1 MKEIQKKYFIK
12 DTAID
17 SIDKDV
23 FNHKDIAENIVNI
36 IETEET
42 PFNIAIIGKWG
53 IGKSS
58 VIEIVKGKLKD
69 PKKYKFHEINAWKY
83 EKEALRR
90 ALTKQLFISL
100 ERNEQTKAV
109 EDLKQK
115 SSTIMKEKGEGN
127 SIIKQFTD
135 MLRESVRIL
144 TKTLII
150 LTFIVII
157 LSILIGVY
165 TILKKVNYFFT
176 WKNVMN
182 KLISVTTITSVLIAI
197 FDKYIEINFKE
208 GNKITTVNNPIRD
221 VDQYEDLLKEHLK
234 KIKYKEIVVID
245 DLDRLSPEKIVEAL
259 DAIKAFTELKNIIF
273 IVPFDDDI
281 LRKALVNNKI
291 KLNESY
297 IVEGELFLD
306 KLFQF
311 KIYMPPLPEY
321 DLKQY
326 SNVIIE
332 EEAKGILEICKNN
345 YKDIMNVLIYPD
357 VKTPRQVKKIINTFM
372 NNILILEKRKGKVID
387 RLQVESDE
395 CKMIVAKISVLQ
407 SDFNEFYKLLIE
419 DFNLIEDF
427 LEKYNEVENSENIR
441 KNLKTFFDETGNLH
455 EKWLSLANFL
465 SYTSNIKVDSIETY
479 IYLTQSKIG
488 KRIGDKKYTEIKTA
502 LKSGNKKYLTEAL
515 SNEEECEKVQVV
527 IEDELSNINNELKEV
542 ETIFSLL
549 SNMKI
554 DFINLIKRDL
564 INNIDKLCE
573 NKKITSFSTYDLS
586 NFYIIYDKEN
596 KILDRIIKQ
605 KLQENDDIVENLAY
619 MLNTDYKWDDII
631 REKLKEI
638 IDKVINNN
646 FDNINIEDIIEKLQD
661 IEKFDFE
668 YYITNENYSKL
679 TEDIYDK
686 GLENYNI
693 VNIIENK
700 SFEIIDLGNTSLVI
714 NDLKNWI
721 NNETLIK
728 SLIKV
733 IEYAI
738 SKDILLD
745 TKDGNLLLLNIKDN
759 VIEKQTND
767 IVTIFELINYN
778 INDDNKEQYDNLLK
792 TLENNV
798 YISSIIKELKKENKL
813 HLLHKLTKQISEEL
827 LEDNTIDNYGYDII
841 DSYSDEQLKELN
853 TEISSSIVYSSNKD
867 IPDNEIKNA
876 VNIYL
881 RIIEKEEIPTF
892 MEKVLNKAVSDFNNY
907 YSAGKTYWN
916 SMIIELIGKG
926 YRILSNNDK
935 TTYLTKIKNL
945 IGNSTYYNLGI
956 SAIKIV
962 WKNLDIDEKSEMVS
976 NIINYIKNIKDS
988 YDILEIISADNEIK
1002 DEILENLVDKIL
1014 EILNESNF
1022 NELQNTIL
1030 NLKNSINLEKFIEK
1044 IIEFNDNFLNGIDL
1058 IKKMNFS
1065 REILV
1070 KTIIKNIYEKEKLKL
1085 AIINLDI
1092 EKKEIQKITLSEFEN
1107 PIIFNLLKI
1116 MVETDGDYDW
1126 TWRNII
1132 SLTHNR
1138 FYEIEFYEWL
1148 NILPNKYKINKN
1160 YKETYGKELIDVVNS
1175 SASEEVN
1182 NKIFKFIKENKM
1194 SKFFNCEELNEE
1206 DREKFKNY

>member
-1 MKEIQKKYFIK
+1 MKETHKKYFIK
-12 DTAID
+12 DAAID

-42 PFNIAIIGKWG
+42 PFNLAIIGKWG

-100 ERNEQTKAV
+100 DRNEQTKAV

-115 SSTIMKEKGEGN
+115 SSTIMKEKEEQNSLLNQLKDMFGET
-127 SIIKQFTD
+127 I
-135 MLRESVRIL
+135 RIL
-144 TKTLII
+144 TKAFII
-150 LTFIVII
+150 LTFIVVV

-165 TILKKVNYFFT
+165 TIIKQADYVST
-176 WKNVMN
+176 WMGVMN
-182 KLISVTTITSVLIAI
+182 KLLSVTTVVSVLLAI
-197 FDKYIEINFKE
+197 FEKYIEINFNN
-208 GNKITTVNNPIRD
+208 GNKITTINNPIRD

-281 LRKALVNNKI
+281 LRKALVDNKI

-326 SNVIIE
+326 SDVIIA
-332 EEAKGILEICKNN
+332 EEAQGILEICKNN
-345 YKDIMNVLIYPD
+345 YKDIMNILIYPD

-372 NNILILEKRKGKVID
+372 NNILILEKRKDKVID
-387 RLQVESDE
+387 RIQVDSDE

-427 LEKYNEVENSENIR
+427 LQKYNEVDNSKNIKENLEP
-441 KNLKTFFDETGNLH
+441 FFDNIGNLDK
-455 EKWLSLANFL
+455 KWLPLANFL
-465 SYTSNIKVDSIETY
+465 SYTSNIKVDNIETY

-502 LKSGNKKYLTEAL
+502 LKSGNKKYLIEAL
-515 SNEEECEKVQVV
+515 SNDEEYEKVQIV
-527 IEDELSNINNELKEV
+527 IEDELSNVNNTAKEI
-542 ETIFSLL
+542 ETVFSLL
-549 SNMKI
+549 SDMNEE
-554 DFINLIKRDL
+554 FINIIKKDL
-564 INNIDKLCE
+564 INNIDKQWE
-573 NKKITSFSTYDLS
+573 NKKIAVFSTYDLS
-586 NFYIIYDKEN
+586 NFYIIYDKGNE
-596 KILDRIIKQ
+596 ILDKIIKE
-605 KLQENDDIVENLAY
+605 KLQENSEVFEKVVY
-619 MLNTDYKWDDII
+619 MLNTDYKWDNII
-631 REKLKEI
+631 REQVKEI

-646 FDNINIEDIIEKLQD
+646 FDNINIEDIIEELED
-661 IEKFDFE
+661 VEKFSFE
-668 YYITNENYSKL
+668 FYITNENYSKL
-679 TEDIYDK
+679 TKDIYDN
-686 GLENYNI
+686 GLENYSI
-693 VNIIENK
+693 TNIIENK
-700 SFEIIDLGNTSLVI
+700 SFELIDSGNVSLVI
-714 NDLKNWI
+714 NEMKNWI

-738 SKDILLD
+738 SKNILIDI
-745 TKDGNLLLLNIKDN
+745 KDGNALLI
-759 VIEKQTND
+759 
-767 IVTIFELINYN
+767 N
-778 INDDNKEQYDNLLK
+778 INDDIIDKQKDSIIRIFELLNYDINDENKEKYDKLLK
-792 TLENNV
+792 ILESST
-798 YISSIIKELKKENKL
+798 YIPDIVKELKEKNKL
-813 HLLHKLTKQISEEL
+813 QLLPILTKQISEEIL
-827 LEDNTIDNYGYDII
+827 DDDTISNYGYEII
-841 DSYSDEQLKELN
+841 DSYSEEQLKELN
-853 TEISSSIVYSSNKD
+853 TEISSSIVYSSSNISDSK
-867 IPDNEIKNA
+867 IKNA

-881 RIIEKEEIPTF
+881 RIIEKEEIPPF
-892 MEKVLNKAVSDFNNY
+892 MEKILNKAVSDFNSY

-926 YRILSNNDK
+926 YRILSNSDK
-935 TTYLTKIKNL
+935 TTYLTRIRNL
-945 IGNSTYYNLGI
+945 IGNSTYCNLGI
-956 SAIKIV
+956 SATRIV
-962 WKNLDIDEKSEMVS
+962 WENLDIDEKSEIVS
-976 NIINYIKNIKDS
+976 NIINYIKNIKDR
-988 YDILEIISADNEIK
+988 YDILEIISTDNEVK
-1002 DEILENLVDKIL
+1002 DEILENLVDKVV
-1014 EILNESNF
+1014 EILNENNY

-1030 NLKNSINLEKFIEK
+1030 NLKNYLNLEKFIEK
-1044 IIEFNDNFLNGIDL
+1044 ITEFNDNFLNGIDL
-1058 IKKMNFS
+1058 IKKMDFS

-1070 KTIIKNIYEKEKLKL
+1070 KAIVKNIYEEEKLKL

-1092 EKKEIQKITLSEFEN
+1092 GKEEIQKITLSEFEN
-1107 PIIFNLLKI
+1107 LVIFNLLKI
-1116 MVETDGDYDW
+1116 MVEIEGDYDW

-1132 SLTHNR
+1132 SLAHNR

-1148 NILPNKYKINKN
+1148 NVLPNKYKINKN
-1160 YKETYGKELIDVVNS
+1160 YKEQYGKELIDIVNS

-1182 NKIFKFIKENKM
+1182 NKVFRFVKDNKM
-1194 SKFFNCEELNEE
+1194 SRFFNSEELNEE
-1206 DREKFKNY
+1206 EREKFKNY